1 MAKERTK
8 SINDLAAQE
17 FRIRERNEA
26 LADAKKISR
35 EEFRNRAQR
44 VMGITEKYAK
54 NIQNSPSY
62 KKAYEAMLTQARG
75 KPVRVQD
82 ALYERTLE
90 KQYSR
95 STYMGGVK
103 RASGS
108 KG

>member
-1 MAKERTK
+1 MAKGRTK
-8 SINDLAAQE
+8 SISDLANQE

-26 LADAKKISR
+26 LADAKKISS

-44 VMGITEKYAK
+44 VMGITERYAK

-62 KKAYEAMLTQARG
+62 KKAYEAMLAQAKG
-75 KPVRVQD
+75 KPIGEQD

-95 STYMGGVK
+95 STYMGGVR
-103 RASGS
+103 RASGT